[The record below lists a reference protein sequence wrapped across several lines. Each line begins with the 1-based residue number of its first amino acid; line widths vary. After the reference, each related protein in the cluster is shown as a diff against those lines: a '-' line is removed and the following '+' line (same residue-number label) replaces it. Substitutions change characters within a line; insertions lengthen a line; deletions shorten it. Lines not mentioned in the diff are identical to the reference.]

1 MNEKTLLGI
10 DCNGAEKKNGV
21 VIIKKSAENPKFP
34 AIEIRKLRVNT
45 LKMNKEQFCKL
56 IGCSKASIDS
66 WESGRRQPT
75 KAHIKLM
82 KLLRLHLIQPSTLEL
97 L

>member
-1 MNEKTLLGI
+1 MLKSSNALESQ
-10 DCNGAEKKNGV
+10 KNGV
-21 VIIKKSAENPKFP
+21 VIVKKSAGNPAFP

-56 IGCSKASIDS
+56 VGCSKASLDS
-66 WESGRRQPT
+66 WECGRRQPT
-75 KAHIKLM
+75 KTHIKLM
-82 KLLRLHLIQPSTLEL
+82 KILRLQLVQPRTLEL